1 MRLDWSWQIQ
11 GLEASIETRMQAYNS
26 LMTRASE
33 NVAEA
38 NKAKKMIKMHRRQLK
53 ILKRLQAEENNKK

>member
-11 GLEASIETRMQAYNS
+11 GLEASIENRTQVYDS

-38 NKAKKMIKMHRRQLK
+38 NKTKKMIEMHRRQLE
-53 ILKRLQAEENNKK
+53 ILKRLQAKENNKK

>member
-11 GLEASIETRMQAYNS
+11 GLEASIENRTQTYDT
-26 LMTRASE
+26 LMTRASG

-53 ILKRLQAEENNKK
+53 ILKRLQAKENNKK